1 MERKDNYQMQVRQAQ
16 QYFLKYDQQKLI
28 DKLKL
33 KNDDTYFY
41 AAMLSTPYR
50 IHRQTGDLERQEG
63 SLWQN
68 ANTHAEYMTLL
79 DLVCDSREDRYI
91 SGRWK
96 NMGAFGRLFHSGMLE
111 SRDSFAEAVQ
121 ENPDGFRRSCISL
134 GGVPLKMGDICYAIE
149 LFDGL
154 AIALQFWEGDEEFP
168 PKVNIL
174 WDENALMY
182 LKYETMWFAVGML
195 KKRIGEKMKNLTD

>member
-1 MERKDNYQMQVRQAQ
+1 MERKDNYLLQVQQAQ

-33 KNDDTYFY
+33 KHDDAYLY
-41 AAMLSTPYR
+41 AKMLSREYR
-50 IHRQTGDLERQEG
+50 ICRKTGSMEAFVDGTWLD
-63 SLWQN
+63 
-68 ANTHAEYMTLL
+68 ANTHGECMTLL
-79 DLVCDSREDRYI
+79 DLICDSRPDRYL
-91 SGRWK
+91 SCRWK
-96 NMGAFGRLFHSGMLE
+96 NMGAFGSLFHSGMLE

-121 ENPDGFRRSCISL
+121 EHPDRFRSACAAL
-134 GGVPLKMGDICYAIE
+134 DGVPVKMGDICYAME

-154 AIALQFWEGDEEFP
+154 SIALQFWEGDEEFP
-168 PKVNIL
+168 PKVNVL

-195 KKRIGEKMKNLTD
+195 KQRILKQMKNLTE